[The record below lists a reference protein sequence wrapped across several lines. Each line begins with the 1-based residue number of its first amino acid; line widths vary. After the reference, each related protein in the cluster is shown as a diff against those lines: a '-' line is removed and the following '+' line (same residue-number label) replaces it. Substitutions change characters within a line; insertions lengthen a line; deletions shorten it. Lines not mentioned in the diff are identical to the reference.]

1 MSPVSRPG
9 GMPFVIEEVLHAI
22 VPNRKDESLAV
33 LWGVGFTLDGDVR
46 KVGCPLRGLGR
57 TWAKGGSPPRALLR
71 RAAVRTLQHSNS
83 PLWVERA
90 GLVLE

>member
-46 KVGCPLRGLGR
+46 KVGLPPPGPG
-57 TWAKGGSPPRALLR
+57 AHVGEGG
-71 RAAVRTLQHSNS
+71 
-83 PLWVERA
+83 
-90 GLVLE
+90 